1 MEKAVITQST
11 NKLRSE
17 IVFHCNA
24 VLTDVIV
31 PSSIDIDVKWFV
43 DNKNV
48 HSETFNAKDRVA
60 GVLEEKHWSMGQT
73 VRFFFSFPTF
83 ILVSTYLPTNFR
95 SLARSKPSTTSW
107 EPGRRRGGARIWWR
121 VLMSTRDQE
130 LWVSRKGAG
139 WWASLWG
146 AQCRS
151 SVRLRTGPSESAAS
165 IWSWPSGRWRR
176 SSSVPR
182 VTSWTG
188 WVVSVVS
195 LLWVLP
201 GERGWGVAEIKS

>member
-1 MEKAVITQST
+1 MQVSQLIRIFSHRQDGEGCHHPV
-11 NKLRSE
+11 NKQAPLWDRLPLQRRPHGRDSPQQHWHWRQVVCWQQE
-17 IVFHCNA
+17 CS
-24 VLTDVIV
+24 LW
-31 PSSIDIDVKWFV
+31 DIQCQRQGRWGSWRK
-43 DNKNV
+43 
-48 HSETFNAKDRVA
+48 T
-60 GVLEEKHWSMGQT
+60 LEYGSNGT
-73 VRFFFSFPTF
+73 ILFSFPTF

-151 SVRLRTGPSESAAS
+151 SVRLRTGPSESVAS

-188 WVVSVVS
+188 WVV
-195 LLWVLP
+195 
-201 GERGWGVAEIKS
+201 